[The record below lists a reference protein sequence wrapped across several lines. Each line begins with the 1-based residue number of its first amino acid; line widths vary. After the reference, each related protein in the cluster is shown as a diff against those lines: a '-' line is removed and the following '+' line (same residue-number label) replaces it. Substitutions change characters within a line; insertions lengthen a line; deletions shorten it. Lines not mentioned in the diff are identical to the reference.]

1 MSCVRLAFFRDL
13 LTHLER
19 CDVDPDLELP
29 NETEYRAMLNGLLE
43 NLSHAEFKFNA
54 ISKYAT
60 ELKVGCCSYA
70 CF

>member
-1 MSCVRLAFFRDL
+1 MSCVCLAFYRDL

-29 NETEYRAMLNGLLE
+29 NETEYRAMLNNLLE

-54 ISKYAT
+54 ISKYAAD
-60 ELKVGCCSYA
+60 LKVGCCSYA
-70 CF
+70 YC

>member
-1 MSCVRLAFFRDL
+1 MSCVCLAFFRDL

-54 ISKYAT
+54 ISKYAAD
-60 ELKVGCCSYA
+60 LKVGCCSCA